1 MVCATN
7 KQLGTLLGW
16 VADKVITDI
25 AGESFALWV
34 GVEGRGKG
42 GSVRV
47 GYGSV
52 FSTTTKLPSYDSQ
65 SHDSSSD
72 DCGRSTRVCDVLT

>member
-47 GYGSV
+47 GYGY
-52 FSTTTKLPSYDSQ
+52 FCLLYNY
-65 SHDSSSD
+65 
-72 DCGRSTRVCDVLT
+72 